1 MATMVVGAG
10 AMVGVVMAMVV
21 GSRVAADLH
30 VVQPV
35 DFTVAAGFVAA
46 LWPTAVEG
54 STVAEGS
61 TAAVVDMAAAD
72 TGNHGGSGVS

>member
-1 MATMVVGAG
+1 
-10 AMVGVVMAMVV
+10 MVV

-61 TAAVVDMAAAD
+61 TAAAD